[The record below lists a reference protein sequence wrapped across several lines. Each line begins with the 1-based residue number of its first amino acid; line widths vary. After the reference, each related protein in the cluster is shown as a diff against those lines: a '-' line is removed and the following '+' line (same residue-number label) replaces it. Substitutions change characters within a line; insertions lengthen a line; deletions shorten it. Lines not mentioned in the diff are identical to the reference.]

1 MGQHKEDSRYPY
13 TYACDYLR
21 TKVGAHI
28 SRSEMSQIRSLI
40 AAALGMDDRFV
51 AEMLANEF
59 QRLDGNDFDN
69 CAKPRKPSA
78 PPLAIPPEPT

>member
-1 MGQHKEDSRYPY
+1 MKPDSRFPY

-40 AAALGMDDRFV
+40 AEVLDMDDN
-51 AEMLANEF
+51 A
-59 QRLDGNDFDN
+59 
-69 CAKPRKPSA
+69 
-78 PPLAIPPEPT
+78 LAIKLADKYMKLTSEEFERAAKESMQRAGHA